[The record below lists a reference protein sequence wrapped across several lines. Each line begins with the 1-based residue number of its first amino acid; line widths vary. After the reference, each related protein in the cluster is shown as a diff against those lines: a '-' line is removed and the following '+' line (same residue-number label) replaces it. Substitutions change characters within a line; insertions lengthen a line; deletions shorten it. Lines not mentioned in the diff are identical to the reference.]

1 MSVRF
6 GYVALLS
13 LLAGFS
19 VTAAAQDKPLWE
31 FGLGA
36 GFLHV
41 PDYRG
46 SAYSATYVAPIPY
59 LIYRGRL
66 LQVDREGLHGD
77 IFKTERVKLDWSA
90 AAGIPSKSRD
100 DGPRAGMPDLDATV
114 EAGPSLEILL
124 HRDETNQREW
134 SLRLPLRAVAATDL
148 RHTKG
153 AGWVF
158 APSLH
163 LDMKRIGAG
172 WEGSLAFGPMYATEA
187 YHDYYYEVVPGFVT
201 ATRPAYDAK
210 GGYSGSRMTA
220 ILSRRFDGFWV
231 GGFARYDTLS
241 GASFADSPLVKKKES
256 FMIGIGMAWVYSE
269 SSRRVP
275 AR

>member
-1 MSVRF
+1 MSIR
-6 GYVALLS
+6 YWRVALLS
-13 LLAGFS
+13 LLAGLPAMS
-19 VTAAAQDKPLWE
+19 AAQDKPLWE

-36 GFLHV
+36 GALRV

-46 SAYSATYVAPIPY
+46 SADSTVYVAPIPY

-77 IFKTERVKLDWSA
+77 IFRGERVKLDWSA
-90 AAGIPSKSRD
+90 AAGIPAKSRT

-114 EAGPSLEILL
+114 EIGPALEIRL
-124 HRDETNQREW
+124 HRDALKEREW

-148 RHTKG
+148 RHSKG

-158 APSLH
+158 APNLH
-163 LDMKRIGAG
+163 LDAKRIGAG

-187 YHDYYYEVVPGFVT
+187 YHDYYYAVAPGFVT

-210 GGYSGSRMTA
+210 GGYSGSRVTA

-231 GGFARYDTLS
+231 GGFARYDTLA
-241 GASFADSPLVKKKES
+241 GASFADSPLVKKKAS
-256 FMIGIGMAWVYSE
+256 FMIGAGVAWVFAE
-269 SSRRVP
+269 SSRRVRAP
-275 AR
+275 